1 MHTDGYQQLRGARIA
16 FTVVVILLLVSLLS
30 QKLRIDRLEQSI
42 APRATQSVSGE
53 YYGVI
58 GDSDQLTSI
67 PIVTTNQAA
76 ATSYVEAYKQ
86 HHNYRVVKVV
96 LIE

>member
-1 MHTDGYQQLRGARIA
+1 MHTDVYQQLRGVRIA
-16 FTVVVILLLVSLLS
+16 LALLVILLLVSLFS

-42 APRATQSVSGE
+42 APRAVQSVSGE

-58 GDSDQLTSI
+58 GDSDVLTAI
-67 PIVTTNQAA
+67 PIVTTNLAA
-76 ATSYVEAYKQ
+76 ATSYVEAYRQ
-86 HHNYRVVKVV
+86 HHNYRIVKVV